1 MLPLSSNATN
11 TGAATTL
18 TVVGNDTG
26 ATTSIT
32 VTNNV
37 VLSGNSSPEFG

>member
-1 MLPLSSNATN
+1 MVPVQS
-11 TGAATTL
+11 AAVTQL

-37 VLSGNSSPEFG
+37 TLNTLAGGAGAAG